1 MPSNIRKVIK
11 SKKKESSE
19 LLLSLQAQYQRNV
32 VTSLLKYLAILT
44 PVKTGLLAGGWMVF
58 SRKSKSIAPESIP
71 VNSSRLIS
79 SGNRARIAKISG
91 KGSVVLQNDIYYGK
105 FQNDGWVHNPTPK
118 AFGFIKLAQRLAA
131 AELSASGLP
140 EAGKAVAKIKIHY

>member
-11 SKKKESSE
+11 AKKKEASE

-32 VTSLLKYLAILT
+32 VTSVLKYLAILT

-58 SRKSKSIAPESIP
+58 SRKSGNVAPESIP
-71 VNSSRLIS
+71 VNNSRLIS
-79 SGNRARIAKISG
+79 AANRARIAKISG
-91 KGSVVLQNDIYYGK
+91 KSSVIIQNDIYYGK

-131 AELSASGLP
+131 AELSAKGLP
-140 EAGKAVAKIKIHY
+140 EAGKAVSKVKVHY